1 MDMEKLGQRVEVPHH
16 DECGPA
22 MRALTENQRRYVAAL
37 GVFGNN
43 QTWAY
48 QWAYGSDNPRAAQAS
63 SSRLAVQDKIKT
75 AINEHY
81 LDKRTQI
88 MPAMI
93 TDALLELMGP
103 TNTDDKARLKAIQTA
118 VELVPGMK
126 AAVQMELTVKHKLSL
141 PELEAKARR
150 LQEQLKLPQLPE
162 QEVIDVDFSEVSSEG
177 IEDLL

>member
-1 MDMEKLGQRVEVPHH
+1 MDLEKLGQRVEVPTL

-37 GVFGNN
+37 GIFGNN

-48 QWAYGSDNPRAAQAS
+48 QWAYGQEKSDSAKVGA
-63 SSRLAVQDKIKT
+63 SRLGAQEKIKA

-81 LDKRTQI
+81 LSKRTTI

-93 TDALLELMGP
+93 TDGLLEMMGP
-103 TNTDDKARLKAIQTA
+103 TNLDEKSKLKAYQLAID
-118 VELVPGMK
+118 LVPGMK
-126 AAVQMELTVKHKLSL
+126 AAVQMELTVTHKLSL

-162 QEVIDVDFSEVSSEG
+162 PEVIDVDYAEVDD
-177 IEDLL
+177 DLADIL

>member
-1 MDMEKLGQRVEVPHH
+1 MDMQSLGARVEVPHI

-22 MRALTENQRRYVAAL
+22 MRALNENQRRFVAAL

-43 QTWAY
+43 RTWAY
-48 QWAYGSDNPRAAQAS
+48 QWAYNLDKPASANSAAA
-63 SSRLAVQDKIKT
+63 RLGNQDKIKA

-81 LDKRTQI
+81 LDKRTSI

-93 TDALLELMGP
+93 TDALLELLGP
-103 TNTDDKARLKAIQTA
+103 TNTDDKSRLKAVQTA
-118 VELVPGMK
+118 IDIVPGMK

-150 LQEQLKLPQLPE
+150 LQEQLQLPQLP
-162 QEVIDVDFSEVSSEG
+162 VIDTTAEEVPVDD
-177 IEDLL
+177 DLADIL